1 MSIQQQG
8 TALVFYAMYTATGAG
23 KTGLTPTVDVF
34 EGKTQAPIVSA
45 GNASELA
52 DGLYYYELAGA
63 SVDAN
68 ACYLA
73 VFKTTDV
80 TVDQQHIPALWA
92 VPAWVANV
100 DAAISSRLPTG
111 TYTAPPTAGAVAD
124 AVLDEAGAGHTGL
137 LPTYLDAA
145 ISTRATPVQIAAQ
158 VAAALTGTALT
169 ITRGDSLSV
178 AFTGLG
184 SLASCTKL
192 HFTVK
197 TSYRDADTAAI
208 IQIEETAG
216 LLYLNGAAATSAAA
230 GDIAVTDAAAG
241 DLTITLTAAATA
253 ALSVASNLVYDI
265 QQTTAGAVTT
275 LTAGTCAIAGDVTRA
290 VT

>member
-1 MSIQQQG
+1 MIQQQG
-8 TALVFYAMYTATGAG
+8 TATVFYAMYTATGAG

-45 GNASELA
+45 GSASELA
-52 DGLYYYELAGA
+52 DGLYYYELAGV

-100 DAAISSRLPTG
+100 DAAVTSRAPSA
-111 TYTAPPTAGAVAD
+111 TALTTATWTNAKAVF
-124 AVLDEAGAGHTGL
+124 V
-137 LPTYLDAA
+137 DAA
-145 ISTRATPVQIAAQ
+145 ISSRATPVQIAAQ

-184 SLASCTKL
+184 NISARTKL

-197 TSYRDADTAAI
+197 LYPSKTDAESI

-216 LLYLNGAAATSAAA
+216 LLYLNGAASTTPTA
-230 GDIAVTDAAAG
+230 GDITIVDAATGAI
-241 DLTITLTAAATA
+241 TVTLTAAATA
-253 ALSVASNLVYDI
+253 TLTPASGLLYDV
-265 QQTTAGAVTT
+265 QMESATAVTT
-275 LTAGTCAIAGDVTRA
+275 LTAGTCTVVGDVTRA